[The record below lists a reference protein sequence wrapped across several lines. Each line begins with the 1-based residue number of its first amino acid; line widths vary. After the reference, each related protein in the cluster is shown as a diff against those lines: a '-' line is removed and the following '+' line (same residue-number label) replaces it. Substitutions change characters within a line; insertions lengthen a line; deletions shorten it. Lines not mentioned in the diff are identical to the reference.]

1 MSEQAPNDRSSTG
14 EGAQSDN
21 SLRNFVIGLLAA
33 SAVVV
38 VLMYLLQNAA
48 G

>member
-1 MSEQAPNDRSSTG
+1 MSADQTPTAQQPTNDT
-14 EGAQSDN
+14 

-33 SAVVV
+33 SAVIVV
-38 VLMYLLQNAA
+38 IAFLLEASA